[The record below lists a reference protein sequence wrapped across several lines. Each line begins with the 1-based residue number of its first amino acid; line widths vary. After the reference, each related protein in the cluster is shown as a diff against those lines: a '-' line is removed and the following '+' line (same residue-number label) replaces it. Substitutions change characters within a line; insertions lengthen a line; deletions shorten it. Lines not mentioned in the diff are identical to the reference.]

1 MNKRD
6 YYEVLGVDKSASE
19 DEIKSAFRKLAKK
32 YHPDVCKE
40 PDAAEK
46 FKEAQEAYAVLSDK
60 DKRARYDQYG
70 HQAFDQ
76 MNGGAGYDFSGFDF
90 SDIMG
95 DLFGDGFS
103 SFFGGGKQ
111 NRQTRGNDTLKRVNL
126 TFDEAVFGCKKTFN
140 LDVMEN
146 CSDCN
151 GNGGTGEQT
160 CPKCHGS
167 GTISAEQRTLFGT
180 FLTKTTCD
188 MCGGKGKTYKNVCS
202 SCKGKGKVKKNKNIE
217 VKIPAGVDTGNQL
230 RVPSMGDP
238 GRNGGSNG
246 DLYLEFYVS
255 EHEIFKRE
263 EFDIILEL
271 PITITDAILGCKKD
285 VPTIQGTV
293 KLTIPAGTQNGE
305 KFRLK
310 GKGIENLHSYKTGDM
325 YVIIKVIVPD
335 KLSKEQKRLIEELN
349 NTELNSNSEFKKID
363 KYLK

>member
-60 DKRARYDQYG
+60 EKRARYDQYG
-70 HQAFDQ
+70 HQAFDS
-76 MNGGAGYDFSGFDF
+76 NGGGGYDFSGFDF
-90 SDIMG
+90 SDIMS
-95 DLFGDGFS
+95 DLFGGGFSS
-103 SFFGGGKQ
+103 SFFGGR
-111 NRQTRGNDTLKRVNL
+111 NRQTRGSDTLKRVNL
-126 TFDEAVFGCKKTFN
+126 TFDEAVFGCNKSFN
-140 LDVMEN
+140 IDVMDN
-146 CSDCN
+146 CSACD
-151 GNGGTGEQT
+151 GKGGHGEQT
-160 CPKCHGS
+160 CSKCHGT
-167 GTISAEQRTLFGT
+167 GTINTEQRTLFGT

-188 MCGGKGKTYKNVCS
+188 ACGGKGKTYKETCS
-202 SCKGKGKVKKNKNIE
+202 ECKGKGRVKKNKTID

-230 RVPSMGDP
+230 RVAGMGEA
-238 GRNGGSNG
+238 GINGGSNG

-271 PITITDAILGCKKD
+271 PLTITEAILGCKKD
-285 VPTIQGTV
+285 IPTISGTV

-325 YVIIKVIVPD
+325 YVITKVIVPE
-335 KLSKEQKRLIEELN
+335 KLSRDQKKLIDELNKTELN
-349 NTELNSNSEFKKID
+349 NNSEFKKID
-363 KYLK
+363 KYIK